1 MDHEF
6 IKHIET
12 WGSGGQ
18 MIDIITLVD
27 GRVLLIRA
35 TAIVLYEN
43 QSAFDRGRE
52 GRVIDLPCP

>member
-1 MDHEF
+1 VDHEF

-12 WGSGGQ
+12 WGSGGH
-18 MIDIITLVD
+18 MLDIITLVD

-43 QSAFDRGRE
+43 RSAFDSGRE
-52 GRVIDLPCP
+52 RIVIESRE

>member
-1 MDHEF
+1 VDHEF

-12 WGSGGQ
+12 WGSGGH
-18 MIDIITLVD
+18 MLDIITLVD

-43 QSAFDRGRE
+43 RRAFDEGRE
-52 GRVIDLPCP
+52 RGLIDLPCP

>member
-12 WGSGGQ
+12 WGSGGH
-18 MIDIITLVD
+18 MLDIITLVD

-35 TAIVLYEN
+35 TAIVLYESR
-43 QSAFDRGRE
+43 SAFDSDRE
-52 GRVIDLPCP
+52 GIVIESRE